1 MRAHGRVEASSLL
14 ISGDERG
21 MSGPGDLSQPF
32 ALNLKQTM
40 VVIGVSRY
48 PNTFSLT
55 SKKTKEPII
64 WLRFKTL
71 EDYDAFKLIINEF
84 TDPMLDLMA
93 KPAAPGPG
101 PGTTGRQVERSGSIS
116 VKSEDHPLKS
126 LAWDQNQKTIAA
138 VDAAA
143 QKYMHGLQILGIS
156 YRRSTQIRCGWSY
169 GKGGSLAP
177 YPSESRSK
185 IHPGKKWD
193 NRVDEAIIF
202 VQSYLIP

>member
-1 MRAHGRVEASSLL
+1 MRAFGRVEAFSLL
-14 ISGDERG
+14 ISSDEQG

-55 SKKTKEPII
+55 SKRTKEPVL
-64 WLRFKTL
+64 WLRFKSA
-71 EDYDAFKLIINEF
+71 EDFDAFKLIINEF

-93 KPAAPGPG
+93 RPAATEPG
-101 PGTTGRQVERSGSIS
+101 PGTAKRPEGNRSMSRS
-116 VKSEDHPLKS
+116 NSLKPEDHPLKS
-126 LAWDQNQKTIAA
+126 LLWDQNQKTVAA

-143 QKYMHGLQILGIS
+143 AKFLHGLQVMGIS
-156 YRRSTQIRCGWSY
+156 YRRGTQIRCGWSY

-193 NRVDEAIIF
+193 NRVDE
-202 VQSYLIP
+202 VM